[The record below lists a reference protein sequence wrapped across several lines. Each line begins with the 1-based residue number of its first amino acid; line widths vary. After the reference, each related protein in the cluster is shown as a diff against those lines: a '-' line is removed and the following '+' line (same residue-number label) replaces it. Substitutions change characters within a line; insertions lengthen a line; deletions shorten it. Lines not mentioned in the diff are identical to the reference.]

1 MISII
6 TSAYKAENTISRAI
20 ESLLA
25 QTYKDWEM
33 IIVVDA
39 SPDNT
44 YNIALTYAN
53 KDNRIK
59 VINNKENVGAGMARR
74 IGIKNINPN
83 TEYTTFLDSDD
94 YYKPELLEVLYK
106 NAKETNADVIHPGHI
121 VVENNKE
128 IALVPKYKLCIGKD
142 TVVSDNSG
150 TNHFMNTFLFKKWLW
165 DKVEYSDRRYIE
177 DTPTLLQLLYYANSI
192 LHFNYAGY
200 CYVQNTDSLI
210 HTASPIKNCIYLL
223 LHSVTSFE
231 FGKKV
236 DCKQII
242 EASLNN
248 FISNIY
254 KLKEY
259 QKTPSY
265 NKEISQYKEEISEIF
280 NFFIKIIV

>member
-121 VVENNKE
+121 IIENNKE
-128 IALVPKYKLCIGKD
+128 IALVPKYKLCTGKD

-177 DTPTLLQLLYYANSI
+177 DTPTLLQILYYANSI
-192 LHFNYAGY
+192 LHLDYAGY

>member
-106 NAKETNADVIHPGHI
+106 NAKETDADVIHPGHI
-121 VVENNKE
+121 IIENNKE
-128 IALVPKYKLCIGKD
+128 IVLVPKYKLCTGKD

-177 DTPTLLQLLYYANSI
+177 DTPTLLQILYYANSI
-192 LHFNYAGY
+192 LHLDYAGY

>member
-74 IGIKNINPN
+74 IGIKNINLN

-106 NAKETNADVIHPGHI
+106 NAKETDADVIHPGHI
-121 VVENNKE
+121 IVENNKE
-128 IALVPKYKLCIGKD
+128 IVLVPKYKLCTGKD

-177 DTPTLLQLLYYANSI
+177 DTPTLLQILYYANSI
-192 LHFNYAGY
+192 LHLNYAGY
-200 CYVQNTDSLI
+200 CYIQNTDSLI

-259 QKTPSY
+259 QKIPSY

>member
-106 NAKETNADVIHPGHI
+106 NAKETDADVIHPGHI

-128 IALVPKYKLCIGKD
+128 IALVPKYKLCTGKD

-177 DTPTLLQLLYYANSI
+177 DTPTLLQILYYANSI
-192 LHFNYAGY
+192 LHLDYAGY

-259 QKTPSY
+259 QKIPSY

>member
-33 IIVVDA
+33 IIIVDA

-44 YNIALTYAN
+44 YNKALTYAN

-106 NAKETNADVIHPGHI
+106 NAKETDADVIHPGHI
-121 VVENNKE
+121 IIENNKE
-128 IALVPKYKLCIGKD
+128 IVLVPKYKLCTGKD

-177 DTPTLLQLLYYANSI
+177 DTPTLLQILYYANSI
-192 LHFNYAGY
+192 LHLDYAGY

>member
-74 IGIKNINPN
+74 IGIKNINSN

-106 NAKETNADVIHPGHI
+106 NAKETDADVIHPGHI
-121 VVENNKE
+121 IVENNKE
-128 IALVPKYKLCIGKD
+128 IALVPKYKLCTGKD

-192 LHFNYAGY
+192 LHLDYAGY
-200 CYVQNTDSLI
+200 YYIQNTDSLI

-259 QKTPSY
+259 QKIPSY

>member
-44 YNIALTYAN
+44 YNKALTYAN

-106 NAKETNADVIHPGHI
+106 NAKETDADVIHPGHI
-121 VVENNKE
+121 IIENNKE
-128 IALVPKYKLCIGKD
+128 IVLVPKYKLCTGKD

-177 DTPTLLQLLYYANSI
+177 DTPTLLQILYYANSI
-192 LHFNYAGY
+192 LHLDYAGY

>member
-106 NAKETNADVIHPGHI
+106 NAKETDADVIHPGHI

-165 DKVEYSDRRYIE
+165 DKVKYSDRRYIE

-192 LHFNYAGY
+192 LHLDYAGY

>member
-74 IGIKNINPN
+74 IGIKNINSN

-106 NAKETNADVIHPGHI
+106 NAKETDADVIHPGHI
-121 VVENNKE
+121 IVENNKE
-128 IALVPKYKLCIGKD
+128 IALVPKYKLCTGKD

-192 LHFNYAGY
+192 LHLDYAGY

-259 QKTPSY
+259 QKIPSY